1 MDLQHTKFWKLSDK
15 QKNKMS
21 EKWQRGHLMEIF
33 YTPPMWHFI
42 LRKQLLFTPFML
54 WIVNW
59 IRKKVSFEDQSFS
72 FKHDFDFKI
81 RLQIGKP
88 NWRDT
93 FSKPMSVTHY
103 LNDSKTQKNNQTNH
117 KTDFWKRQEQ
127 IDNSDGY
134 TNGTLKYHLF
144 KDKYWVRS
152 NFDNFWN
159 QS

>member
-1 MDLQHTKFWKLSDK
+1 MKIVGQS
-15 QKNKMS
+15 KNIKMS
-21 EKWQRGHLMEIF
+21 EKWQMELF
-33 YTPPMWHFI
+33 YSPPMGHFI
-42 LRKQLLFTPFML
+42 LRKNCFLHFFML

-59 IRKKVSFEDQSFS
+59 IGKKVSFEDQSFS

-93 FSKPMSVTHY
+93 FSKPMSVSIIWMIPK
-103 LNDSKTQKNNQTNH
+103 LKKTIRWIIKQ
-117 KTDFWKRQEQ
+117 KTDFWKPQEQ